1 MNNRIKPVL
10 PAVLF
15 AGAALAAGSAS
26 MHAPAAEADE
36 SPPRAASFTADEP
49 TPSAEK
55 ATTPAGLESG
65 AGGLA
70 GNLYFTDEH
79 GNPRNPTAA
88 ELITAGEAFEQDLKR
103 LAGRH
108 YGKLNVRTAPGGAVA
123 ATVATSQLVFL
134 TATVNED
141 GTVTISHSV
150 LDEDG
155 NPVVEPAALPE
166 K

>member
-1 MNNRIKPVL
+1 MKIRTKPFL

-26 MHAPAAEADE
+26 MHASSARADETPPPAAGSDTDEA
-36 SPPRAASFTADEP
+36 AATADRD
-49 TPSAEK
+49 
-55 ATTPAGLESG
+55 SG

-70 GNLYFTDEH
+70 GNLYFTDEN

-88 ELITAGEAFEQDLKR
+88 ELITAGEAFEKDLKT
-103 LAGRH
+103 LAGKH
-108 YGKLNVRTAPGGAVA
+108 YGKPNLRTEPSGAVA

-141 GTVTISHSV
+141 GTVTIGHAA
-150 LDEDG
+150 LDADG

>member
-1 MNNRIKPVL
+1 MKIRTKPFL

-26 MHAPAAEADE
+26 MHASSAWADE
-36 SPPRAASFTADEP
+36 SPPPAASPDTDETTAAADRDG
-49 TPSAEK
+49 A
-55 ATTPAGLESG
+55 

-70 GNLYFTDEH
+70 GNLYFTDEN
-79 GNPRNPTAA
+79 GNPRNPAAA
-88 ELITAGEAFEQDLKR
+88 ELITAGKAFEQDLKR
-103 LAGRH
+103 LAGQH
-108 YGKLNVRTAPGGAVA
+108 YGKPNVRTEPSGAVA

-141 GTVTISHSV
+141 GTVTIGHAA

-155 NPVVEPAALPE
+155 KLVVEPAALPE

>member
-1 MNNRIKPVL
+1 MKIRIKPFL
-10 PAVLF
+10 SAVLF

-26 MHAPAAEADE
+26 MHAPPARADE
-36 SPPRAASFTADEP
+36 SPLPAATSDADE
-49 TPSAEK
+49 
-55 ATTPAGLESG
+55 ATAAPARDSG

-70 GNLYFTDEH
+70 GNLYFTDEN

-88 ELITAGEAFEQDLKR
+88 ELITAGKAFEQDLKR
-103 LAGRH
+103 LAGQH
-108 YGKLNVRTAPGGAVA
+108 YGKPNVRTEPSGAVA

-141 GTVTISHSV
+141 GTVTISHSAPGK
-150 LDEDG
+150 DG
-155 NPVVEPAALPE
+155 HLAAEPAALPE

>member
-1 MNNRIKPVL
+1 MKIRIKPVL
-10 PAVLF
+10 SAVLF

-26 MHAPAAEADE
+26 MHAPPATADE
-36 SPPRAASFTADEP
+36 SPPPTASSAADE
-49 TPSAEK
+49 
-55 ATTPAGLESG
+55 ATTAAGRDSG

-88 ELITAGEAFEQDLKR
+88 ELITAGKALEQDLKR
-103 LAGRH
+103 LAGKH
-108 YGKLNVRTAPGGAVA
+108 YGNLNVRTEPSGAVA
-123 ATVATSQLVFL
+123 ATVATSQLVSL

-141 GTVTISHSV
+141 GTVTISHSP

-155 NPVVEPAALPE
+155 NPVAGPAALPE